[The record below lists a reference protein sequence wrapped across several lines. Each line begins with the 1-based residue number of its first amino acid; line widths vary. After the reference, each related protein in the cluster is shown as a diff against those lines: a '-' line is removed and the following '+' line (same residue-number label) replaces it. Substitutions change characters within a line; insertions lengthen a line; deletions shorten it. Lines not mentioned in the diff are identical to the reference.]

1 MRDLNTLWYEDGWY
15 YVIYDG
21 DDGGLP
27 DGYEGWGAY
36 LAKSQDLSNWTKEGP
51 VLQPSSPGQDL
62 DSGSASGAYVTK
74 FGSTYYMYYLGTPYI
89 SSGVPVG
96 PYYGMLATSS
106 SITGDQDGLYD
117 KTGGS
122 TSTWG
127 SLYMGW

>member
-1 MRDLNTLWYEDGWY
+1 MKMVGITLFMMVTTVDCQMGMRD
-15 YVIYDG
+15 
-21 DDGGLP
+21 
-27 DGYEGWGAY
+27 GAPIW
-36 LAKSQDLSNWTKEGP
+36 LKARTLSNWTKEGP